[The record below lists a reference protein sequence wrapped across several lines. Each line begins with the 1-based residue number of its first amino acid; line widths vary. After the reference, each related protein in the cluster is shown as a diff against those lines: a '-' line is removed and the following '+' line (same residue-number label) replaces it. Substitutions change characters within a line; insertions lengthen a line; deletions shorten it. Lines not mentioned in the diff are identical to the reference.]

1 MIEERTKGAWADIVT
16 ADEAEPIEALLVGQ
30 PDALAHYA
38 HVTSLKIRS
47 SIADGVRGLN
57 PKSKL
62 RDVVVVLETT
72 NK

>member
-1 MIEERTKGAWADIVT
+1 MIDERTKGPWADIVT

-38 HVTSLKIRS
+38 HVAPLKIGS

-57 PKSKL
+57 SKL
-62 RDVVVVLETT
+62 RDAIVVL
-72 NK
+72 